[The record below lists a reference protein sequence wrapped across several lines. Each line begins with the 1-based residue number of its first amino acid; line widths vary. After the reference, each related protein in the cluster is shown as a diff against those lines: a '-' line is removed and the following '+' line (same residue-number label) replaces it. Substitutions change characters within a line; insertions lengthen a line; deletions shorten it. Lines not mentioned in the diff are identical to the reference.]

1 MEIKKKNKVL
11 MWTVAVLLVLNIS
24 TLSTIWIEN
33 HKENKQRMS
42 HRSKN
47 HGEVLIN
54 ELQLN
59 KEQIQFYQ
67 QSRKQHWTE
76 LLMKKKEI
84 LSLKKDV
91 HQAFFNPNCDTTY
104 IYQLIDSIGYLNA
117 ALERNNYQHF
127 LEIKEQ
133 LDSTQLNRFH
143 EFMGELLQRDESR
156 LHHKLNR
163 ENDSIKHK

>member
-11 MWTVAVLLVLNIS
+11 MWTVGILLVLNIS

-33 HKENKQRMS
+33 HKEKKHRES
-42 HRSKN
+42 YRSKN
-47 HGEVLIN
+47 HREVLIN

-67 QSRKQHWTE
+67 QSRKQHWNQ
-76 LLMKKKEI
+76 LLLKKKEI
-84 LSLKKDV
+84 LDLKKEV
-91 HQAFFNPNCDTTY
+91 HRAVFKASCDTVY
-104 IYQLIDSIGYLNA
+104 IYQLIDSIGFMNA
-117 ALERNNYQHF
+117 ELERNNYQHF

-133 LDSTQLNRFH
+133 LDSAQLNRFH
-143 EFMGELLQRDESR
+143 EFMGELLQRDEKR

>member
-76 LLMKKKEI
+76 RNFKLEKRC
-84 LSLKKDV
+84 SSG
-91 HQAFFNPNCDTTY
+91 FF
-104 IYQLIDSIGYLNA
+104 
-117 ALERNNYQHF
+117 
-127 LEIKEQ
+127 
-133 LDSTQLNRFH
+133 
-143 EFMGELLQRDESR
+143 
-156 LHHKLNR
+156 
-163 ENDSIKHK
+163 

>member
-11 MWTVAVLLVLNIS
+11 MWTVAALLVLNFA

-33 HKENKQRMS
+33 HKETKQRMS

-47 HGEVLIN
+47 HGDVLIS

-67 QSRKQHWTE
+67 QSRQQHWDQ
-76 LLMKKKEI
+76 LLLKKKEI
-84 LSLKKDV
+84 LDLKKEV
-91 HQAFFNPNCDTTY
+91 HRALFKASCDTIY
-104 IYQLIDSIGYLNA
+104 VYQLIDSIGFMNA
-117 ALERNNYQHF
+117 ELERNNYEHF
-127 LEIKEQ
+127 LELKEQ
-133 LDSTQLNRFH
+133 LDSAQLNRFQ
-143 EFMGELLQRDESR
+143 EFMGELLQRDENR
-156 LHHKLNR
+156 LHRKLNR